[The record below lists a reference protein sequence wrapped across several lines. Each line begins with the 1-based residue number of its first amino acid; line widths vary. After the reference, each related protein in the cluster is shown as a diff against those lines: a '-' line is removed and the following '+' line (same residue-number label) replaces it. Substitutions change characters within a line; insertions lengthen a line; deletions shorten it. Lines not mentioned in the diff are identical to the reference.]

1 MTHSEY
7 HTKEVFSILST
18 RYNKIVES
26 PRRRTISRLLLCN
39 TLLSDFTPLNGN
51 GWGWGERRVTVW
63 NTGDMFGLSKLFGSC
78 GRLLWS
84 DTETPGTGY
93 DMVSKDDS
101 AILNEFSPEEEPL
114 SPEDI
119 VVSQPI
125 WQGRTDNAVK
135 NKSVPDLK
143 SLSSSM
149 GSVYQST
156 TLSGIRSSKSTENV
170 PSVSGSS
177 QISRLSGSPKTS
189 VIHSNPKKGHSVHI
203 SHAPSVFSSP
213 IVKSTGNLNLPK
225 PSGSRNSYKLSKK
238 QKSEEVKLQIV
249 SVV

>member
-1 MTHSEY
+1 M
-7 HTKEVFSILST
+7 
-18 RYNKIVES
+18 
-26 PRRRTISRLLLCN
+26 
-39 TLLSDFTPLNGN
+39 
-51 GWGWGERRVTVW
+51 TVW